1 MVSSKERRRL
11 EDLYRPRLDARA
23 ALAKC
28 AAGLLIIFGIAAIGV
43 VAPGPESAVVAASEQ
58 PAANDR

>member
-11 EDLYRPRLDARA
+11 EDLHRPPLDARA

-28 AAGLLIIFGIAAIGV
+28 AAGLLIIVGIAAIGV
-43 VAPGPESAVVAASEQ
+43 VAPAPESAVIATNEQ

>member
-11 EDLYRPRLDARA
+11 EDLYRPPLDARA

-28 AAGLLIIFGIAAIGV
+28 AAGLLIIAGIAAIGV
-43 VAPGPESAVVAASEQ
+43 SASGPEGAVVATSEQ
-58 PAANDR
+58 SAASDR